1 VLSDS
6 PPDRDVEWTASGAE
20 AAWKFLGKVWRSVS
34 ELNPKLELL
43 GQDHELDKATAKA
56 IVLIT
61 DAIEGFAFNKA
72 IAHIY
77 EFFNTINKSSIK
89 PNLKRKAFLVLAQL
103 MSPMVPHLAEEIW
116 QFLGG
121 DGLLALAKWPEA
133 DKLLLEM
140 ETTTIPIQVN
150 GKRRAEIII
159 QSDSSQE
166 EVKKLALSNSNISKI
181 LGESQPKKV
190 IYVPGRIVNV
200 VI

>member
-1 VLSDS
+1 
-6 PPDRDVEWTASGAE
+6 
-20 AAWKFLGKVWRSVS
+20 
-34 ELNPKLELL
+34 
-43 GQDHELDKATAKA
+43 
-56 IVLIT
+56 
-61 DAIEGFAFNKA
+61 
-72 IAHIY
+72 
-77 EFFNTINKSSIK
+77 
-89 PNLKRKAFLVLAQL
+89 
-103 MSPMVPHLAEEIW
+103 
-116 QFLGG
+116 
-121 DGLLALAKWPEA
+121 
-133 DKLLLEM
+133 M

>member
-1 VLSDS
+1 
-6 PPDRDVEWTASGAE
+6 
-20 AAWKFLGKVWRSVS
+20 
-34 ELNPKLELL
+34 
-43 GQDHELDKATAKA
+43 
-56 IVLIT
+56 
-61 DAIEGFAFNKA
+61 
-72 IAHIY
+72 
-77 EFFNTINKSSIK
+77 
-89 PNLKRKAFLVLAQL
+89 

-133 DKLLLEM
+133 DKSLLKM
-140 ETTTIPIQVN
+140 ETITIPIQVN

-159 QSDSSQE
+159 QNNSSQE